1 MFSILLLSV
10 SSSCQLNAVLHEI
23 SGLPEA
29 VTVVGVT
36 NHHQRL
42 VEKKDKSQDHLVNEF
57 AEGTHYYW
65 RFPAELLFKIFHHC
79 LPDTGPNTKGF
90 TPLLRLTTSRL
101 LITICRRWREVA
113 TSIPSLWCRLHGLWR
128 VAQAS
133 TGTRVLVGS
142 QVLPG
147 PIIRIHHGASFILVW
162 IKFRLYRFLLR
173 CRQTRTFE
181 GCYVYLVCSC
191 LILWYEQERK
201 YDVTTDGRCQPRK
214 H

>member
-29 VTVVGVT
+29 VTVVGVK

-79 LPDTGPNTKGF
+79 LPDTGPNTQGF

-101 LITICRRWREVA
+101 LITICRRWREAA
-113 TSIPSLWCRLHGLWR
+113 TSIPVKCYQDQSFEYTTAPPSSLYESNFVSIGFFCDADKPELLKDVTYTWCAVVLFYGMNKS
-128 VAQAS
+128 AS
-133 TGTRVLVGS
+133 TMLLQTGDASQGSPSVITSRVTCPVY
-142 QVLPG
+142 
-147 PIIRIHHGASFILVW
+147 SFI
-162 IKFRLYRFLLR
+162 
-173 CRQTRTFE
+173 
-181 GCYVYLVCSC
+181 
-191 LILWYEQERK
+191 
-201 YDVTTDGRCQPRK
+201 DN
-214 H
+214 